1 MDFFPGA
8 DVLLQKLLNHIVDQY
23 PGTVAVGGYILAV
36 MAIGTVTL
44 TLSIIHQSIDV
55 PVRFVKKIFED
66 TSE

>member
-36 MAIGTVTL
+36 MAIGTITL

-55 PVRFVKKIFED
+55 PVRFVKKIYED
-66 TSE
+66 LGK

>member
-8 DVLLQKLLNHIVDQY
+8 DVLLQKLLTHIVDQY

-36 MAIGTVTL
+36 MAIGTITL

-55 PVRFVKKIFED
+55 PVRFVKKIYED
-66 TSE
+66 LGK